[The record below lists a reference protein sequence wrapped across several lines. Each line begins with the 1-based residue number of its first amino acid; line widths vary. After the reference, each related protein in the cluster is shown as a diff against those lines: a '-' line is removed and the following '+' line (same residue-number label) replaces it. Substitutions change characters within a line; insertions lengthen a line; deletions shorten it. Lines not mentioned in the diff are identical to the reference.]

1 MQDNIVC
8 VVLFK
13 YNFLQVI
20 LNACERVFYMKRI
33 ESLQAQLKCFRKEH
47 LESILESKNKELS
60 RLRNE
65 CRTLHVRNCR
75 FEDELECYQ
84 KLYTKAVAL
93 LSESNRRVAE
103 LERHLSFYEHGDDS
117 SVSSVEPET
126 NCREC
131 EADLE
136 FVQVDVDATEPTTLQ
151 RMFGMA
157 Q

>member
-47 LESILESKNKELS
+47 LASILETKNKELR

-65 CRTLHVRNCR
+65 CQAVHVRSCQ
-75 FEDELECYQ
+75 FEDELGCYQ
-84 KLYTKAVAL
+84 KLYTKVVAS
-93 LSESNRRVAE
+93 LSASNRARASSLAHSSTMIVCLPPGRRGSAGDGME
-103 LERHLSFYEHGDDS
+103 LAGTHFEKHFEKL
-117 SVSSVEPET
+117 
-126 NCREC
+126 
-131 EADLE
+131 
-136 FVQVDVDATEPTTLQ
+136 
-151 RMFGMA
+151 
-157 Q
+157 